1 MDIEDFRK
9 KKPIMKLLKKAFNSI
24 DADKPVMML
33 QHILQTK
40 SLREVSLPLVPY
52 KSMTGAIRS
61 TRRS

>member
-1 MDIEDFRK
+1 MDIEVFRK

-24 DADKPVMML
+24 DADKPVMM
-33 QHILQTK
+33 LQTK